1 MFRLTNATR
10 LVVVIA
16 LIVVSLG
23 FSPLDIRRFIGFPLG
38 EYGFN
43 STGTVVT
50 RVDSGGPAERAGLHV
65 GDRIALGDDTR
76 LSRYAVIRG
85 AAWRPG
91 DLLSGTV
98 TSGGHTRPVTLVA
111 DPEPASIQAF
121 VALRFALA
129 FLTIG
134 IAAALL
140 LTRPELAT
148 WGFFLYSLMV
158 INLPGA
164 ISNYVI
170 PPTLLNADS
179 YVFDLFFT
187 LAGIGGVLF
196 AFAFAGQP
204 WTPWRRLAIALTIA
218 AAAAATLLEV
228 LFGVASDRGL
238 NIVDGFSGL
247 ALFMMLLGLIDS
259 YRHDDGASRQRLRW
273 MIAALLI
280 AVPAHYIA
288 GWFYPG
294 PLSYGAYASL
304 IAIQAVLPL
313 TAAYAMFR
321 KRVVDVDFV
330 VSRTLVY
337 GVLTVSLVAVFSLL
351 DAVLS
356 RSFAESRVSLS
367 IDVIVAL
374 LLGFSL
380 NSAHRNVDAVIDR
393 VVFRE
398 RHRAELQLER
408 AASGIIHASDEET
421 ISQTLV
427 RLPIEALRLTGAAVY
442 RMNGA
447 AYNKAAASGHL
458 VSLTE
463 SVGRNDA
470 LPLYLS
476 SEHQPVR
483 LDSLPLSAFSET
495 HVAASAV
502 LAIPVTMR
510 GELEGFVLFGAH
522 RNGADIDPDEQRA
535 LVPLV
540 RNAAAAYGHLETAAL
555 RARVATL
562 EAMLLAKAG
571 NEAT

>member
-1 MFRLTNATR
+1 MFRLSMVSR
-10 LVVVIA
+10 LVVVIV
-16 LIVVSLG
+16 LIVLSLG

-43 STGTVVT
+43 STGTIVT

-65 GDRIALGDDTR
+65 GDRIAFGDATR

-85 AAWRPG
+85 VAWSPG
-91 DLLSGTV
+91 DKLSGTV
-98 TSGGHTRPVTLVA
+98 TSGGRTRTVALVA
-111 DPEPASIQAF
+111 DPEPASVQAF
-121 VALRFALA
+121 VALRFVLA

-140 LTRPELAT
+140 LTRPEIAT

-164 ISNYVI
+164 VSNYVI
-170 PPTLLNADS
+170 PPILLNVDS
-179 YVFDLFFT
+179 YVFSIFFS

-204 WTPWRRLAIALTIA
+204 WTPWRRLAIAATFTA
-218 AAAAATLLEV
+218 AAVATLLEV
-228 LFGVASDRGL
+228 LFGAASDRGL
-238 NIVDGFSGL
+238 SIVDAFAGL

-280 AVPAHYIA
+280 VVPAHYIA

-337 GVLTVSLVAVFSLL
+337 GVLTVSLVAIFSLL

-367 IDVIVAL
+367 IDIIVAL

-380 NSAHRNVDAVIDR
+380 NSAHRRVDVVIDR
-393 VVFRE
+393 VIFRE

-408 AASGIIHASDEET
+408 SANGIIHASDEDT
-421 ISQTLV
+421 VSQTLV

-442 RMNGA
+442 RMDGA
-447 AYNKAAASGHL
+447 AFTKAAASGQF
-458 VSLTE
+458 VSLTG

-483 LDSLPLSAFSET
+483 LDSLPLSVFGESHGT
-495 HVAASAV
+495 ASVV

-510 GELEGFVLFGAH
+510 GELDGFVVYGAH
-522 RNGADIDPDEQRA
+522 RSGADIDPDEQRA

-540 RNAAAAYGHLETAAL
+540 RNAATAFGHIEAAAL

-571 NEAT
+571 NDAT

>member
-1 MFRLTNATR
+1 MFRLSNVSR
-10 LVVVIA
+10 LVVVIV
-16 LIVVSLG
+16 LIILSLG

-43 STGTVVT
+43 STGTIVT
-50 RVDSGGPAERAGLHV
+50 RVDSGEPAARAGMHV
-65 GDRIALGDDTR
+65 GDGIALGDATR

-85 AAWRPG
+85 IAWSPG
-91 DLLSGTV
+91 NRLSGTV
-98 TSGGHTRPVTLVA
+98 TSGGRTRSVTLVA

-134 IAAALL
+134 IAATLL

-170 PPTLLNADS
+170 PPTLLTADS
-179 YVFDLFFT
+179 YLFAIFFS
-187 LAGIGGVLF
+187 LAGVGGVLF

-204 WTPWRRLAIALTIA
+204 WTRWRRLAVAVTFA
-218 AAAAATLLEV
+218 AAAVAIGLEV
-228 LFGVASDRGL
+228 LFGGTSDRAL
-238 NIVDGFSGL
+238 NVVDAFSGL

-280 AVPAHYIA
+280 VVPAHYIA

-304 IAIQAVLPL
+304 IALQAVLPL

-337 GVLTVSLVAVFSLL
+337 GTLTVALVAIFSLL

-367 IDVIVAL
+367 IDIVVAL

-380 NSAHRNVDAVIDR
+380 NSAHSKVDAVIDR

-398 RHRAELQLER
+398 RHRAELQLEHS
-408 AASGIIHASDEET
+408 AAGIVHATDEA
-421 ISQTLV
+421 IVSQALV
-427 RLPIEALRLTGAAVY
+427 RLPTETLRLTGAALY
-442 RMNGA
+442 RAEGDA
-447 AYNKAAASGHL
+447 FNKAAASGHL
-458 VSLTE
+458 VSLAE

-470 LPLYLS
+470 LVLYLS
-476 SEHQPVR
+476 AEHQPVR
-483 LDSLPLSAFSET
+483 LDSLPLSVFNES
-495 HVAASAV
+495 HGAASVV
-502 LAIPVTMR
+502 LAFPVTMR
-510 GELEGFVLFGAH
+510 GELDGFVLYGAH

-535 LVPLV
+535 LTPLV
-540 RNAAAAYGHLETAAL
+540 RNAAAAFSHLEAAAL
-555 RARVATL
+555 RARVAIL
-562 EAMLLAKAG
+562 EAIVLAKAG

>member
-1 MFRLTNATR
+1 MFRLTRRAR
-10 LVVVIA
+10 LVVVIV
-16 LIVVSLG
+16 LIVLSLG

-38 EYGFN
+38 EYGFS
-43 STGTVVT
+43 STGAIVT
-50 RVDSGGPAERAGLHV
+50 RVDSDGPAARAGMRV
-65 GDRIALGDDTR
+65 GDRIALGDATR

-85 AAWRPG
+85 IAWSPG
-91 DLLSGTV
+91 DTLSGTV
-98 TSGGHTRPVTLVA
+98 TSGDQTRPVTLVA
-111 DPEPASIQAF
+111 DPEPVSIQAF

-134 IAAALL
+134 IAAVLL
-140 LTRPELAT
+140 VTRPDLAT
-148 WGFFLYSLMV
+148 WGFFLYSLAV

-164 ISNYVI
+164 VSNYVI
-170 PPTLLNADS
+170 PPALLNADD
-179 YVFDLFFT
+179 YVFDVFLS
-187 LAGIGGVLF
+187 LAGAGGVLF

-204 WTPWRRLAIALTIA
+204 WTWWRRLALTFTFA
-218 AAAAATLLEV
+218 AAVAATALEA
-228 LFGVASDRGL
+228 LFGITSESSG
-238 NIVDGFSGL
+238 IVVDVYSGL
-247 ALFMMLLGLIDS
+247 TLFVMLLGLIDS

-280 AVPAHYIA
+280 VVPAHYIA

-294 PLSYGAYASL
+294 PLSYGGYASL
-304 IAIQAVLPL
+304 IAIQALLPL

-337 GVLTVSLVAVFSLL
+337 GVLTVSLVAIFSLL

-367 IDVIVAL
+367 IDIVVAL

-380 NSAHRNVDAVIDR
+380 NSAHRKVDAVIDR
-393 VVFRE
+393 VIFRE
-398 RHRAELQLER
+398 RHRAEQQLER
-408 AASGIIHASDEET
+408 SATGIIHASDEDT

-427 RLPIEALRLTGAAVY
+427 RLPIEALRLTGAALY
-442 RMNGA
+442 RVEGVVF
-447 AYNKAAASGHL
+447 NKTAASGHL

-470 LPLYLS
+470 LPLYLR
-476 SEHQPVR
+476 SEHEPVR
-483 LDSLPLSAFSET
+483 LDSLPLSAFSES
-495 HVAASAV
+495 HGAAGAV

-510 GELEGFVLFGAH
+510 GELDGFVLYGAH

-540 RNAAAAYGHLETAAL
+540 RNAAAAYGHIEAAAL
-555 RARVATL
+555 RDRVAML
-562 EAMLLAKAG
+562 EAILRGKAG